1 MHFQTLNLFVGG
13 WFHGNPYERPS
24 KEQIETD
31 ELLEPEDIDE
41 DDFYSWINPM
51 YLEPDIQAEISAKFE
66 DSSEISLPE
75 FLNEEKF
82 NLVTEA
88 LKQESVEKNIEYF
101 HLLLAR
107 KNKTLHFRSKI
118 MLDLGKLSRHVQQLI
133 ISYGYI
139 IYY

>member
-1 MHFQTLNLFVGG
+1 MNLFAGG
-13 WFHGNPYERPS
+13 WFHGKPYERPS

-66 DSSEISLPE
+66 ESSEISLPE
-75 FLNEEKF
+75 FLNEEKY

-88 LKQESVEKNIEYF
+88 LKQESSWVKKGPANQRCFETVKHEANETIKKCIQFLRYSI
-101 HLLLAR
+101 LLL
-107 KNKTLHFRSKI
+107 
-118 MLDLGKLSRHVQQLI
+118 
-133 ISYGYI
+133 
-139 IYY
+139 

>member
-1 MHFQTLNLFVGG
+1 MNLSVGG
-13 WFHGNPYERPS
+13 WFHGKPYERPS

-75 FLNEEKF
+75 FLNEEKY

-88 LKQESVEKNIEYF
+88 LKQESSWVKKGPANQRCFETVAHEVNETIKKCIQF
-101 HLLLAR
+101 LR
-107 KNKTLHFRSKI
+107 
-118 MLDLGKLSRHVQQLI
+118 
-133 ISYGYI
+133 
-139 IYY
+139 